1 MREIVLTQA
10 EQCGNQ
16 IGAMFWEVISDEHA
30 IDSAGTCHG
39 DSRLQ
44 LERMEVYYKEA
55 SGGRYVPRPVLV
67 DLEPGIMDSV
77 RSGPFGQ
84 IFRPDNFIFGELWGR
99 TGVRFFGRS
108 KSRSAPRSSR
118 WELWSQGPQNTLLS
132 SEWSGCICLLNG
144 LWEEGPGV
152 SSRRRLGPGGHRW
165 WLLGLCAQ
173 GSLSRGTD
181 GVSEQDLGRRAGAH
195 NAASPN
201 WQPVMKMPE
210 WRSDLP
216 QSGGLMLS
224 GKVANATSELYRQ
237 GPRREQG
244 LGLAANQCSGGC
256 RAQSGLAG
264 NSGRLG
270 FAEALDK
277 LGLGYGNSMEL
288 GLFCMLESEYLHT
301 GAPTDVPHLEHSCG
315 QKPGKLWRKEE
326 EEGVSGRPQQPGR
339 ASESERQIQPVGHLA
354 AAWPAADHLTSA
366 HQ

>member
-16 IGAMFWEVISDEHA
+16 IGVRFWEVISDEHA

-55 SGGRYVPRPVLV
+55 SGGRYVPRAVLV

-84 IFRPDNFIFGELWGR
+84 IFRPDNFIF
-99 TGVRFFGRS
+99 
-108 KSRSAPRSSR
+108 
-118 WELWSQGPQNTLLS
+118 
-132 SEWSGCICLLNG
+132 
-144 LWEEGPGV
+144 
-152 SSRRRLGPGGHRW
+152 
-165 WLLGLCAQ
+165 
-173 GSLSRGTD
+173 
-181 GVSEQDLGRRAGAH
+181 
-195 NAASPN
+195 
-201 WQPVMKMPE
+201 
-210 WRSDLP
+210 
-216 QSGGLMLS
+216 
-224 GKVANATSELYRQ
+224 
-237 GPRREQG
+237 
-244 LGLAANQCSGGC
+244 
-256 RAQSGLAG
+256 G

-301 GAPTDVPHLEHSCG
+301 GAPTGVPHLEHSCG

-339 ASESERQIQPVGHLA
+339 ASETEEKGVSVLGERAQAYLCSGHTAPVGERPLDTC
-354 AAWPAADHLTSA
+354 WF
-366 HQ
+366 HQRLWIGFGLDPWTPGGR